1 MKILPS
7 FLFFVSFVS
16 FKCKTGAYP
25 VKTFKY
31 FLMYFRPDT
40 PQSSR
45 DSFSSSDGNIKCPPS
60 NLTDRVVKISVQ
72 NLRSF
77 FSLSLSPFSLF
88 FPYQRRKNRG
98 MQKFK
103 FLSLDFSPS
112 TFAYSLDCKLF

>member
-77 FSLSLSPFSLF
+77 FSLSLSLLFLF
-88 FPYQRRKNRG
+88 F
-98 MQKFK
+98 
-103 FLSLDFSPS
+103 FLIKEEKIGGCRNLSFYHS
-112 TFAYSLDCKLF
+112 TFRHQPSHIP